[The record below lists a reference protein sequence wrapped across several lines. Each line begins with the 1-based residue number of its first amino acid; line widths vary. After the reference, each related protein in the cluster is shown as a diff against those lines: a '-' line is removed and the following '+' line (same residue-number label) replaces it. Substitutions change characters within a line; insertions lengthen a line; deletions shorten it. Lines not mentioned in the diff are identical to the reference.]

1 MSYLIK
7 IGYPAFM
14 LVVLGISSCA
24 SEKAQSDMEIKALQ
38 NISVDSVKVIEMI
51 PDKGQIVVSIKG
63 VLPNPAYE
71 IQKIDTRIDKG
82 KIQIFPHVYHDP
94 NKVVIQ
100 MMIPFEKKVVV
111 SGLLK
116 KKKYEIR
123 VANKVYVRK
132 FSLQPK

>member
-7 IGYPAFM
+7 IEYLAF
-14 LVVLGISSCA
+14 LLIVLGISSCA
-24 SEKAQSDMEIKALQ
+24 SKKAQSDMEIKALQ
-38 NISVDSVKVIEMI
+38 SISIDSVKVTEMI
-51 PDKGQIVVSIKG
+51 PDKGEIVISIKG

-71 IQKIDTRIDKG
+71 IQKIETRIDKG
-82 KIQIFPHVYHDP
+82 KIQIIPHVYHDL

-111 SGLLK
+111 AGLVK

-123 VANKVYVRK
+123 VANKVYVKK
-132 FSLQPK
+132 FALQPK